1 MCIGHARRGIE
12 RVLKMEGEGANTQAQ
27 HAWRRGGISED
38 GGGGGGRDP
47 FGGRREGGRPLGNQ
61 ISTSLLEG
69 AGGGCWLGW
78 RWWGENAVDREKTNV
93 VACSARWG
101 VEEGEG
107 GRVFPAQK

>member
-1 MCIGHARRGIE
+1 MRMGAAVG
-12 RVLKMEGEGANTQAQ
+12 GE
-27 HAWRRGGISED
+27 IL
-38 GGGGGGRDP
+38 

-78 RWWGENAVDREKTNV
+78 RWWGANAVDRDKTNV

-101 VEEGEG
+101 GEEGEG
-107 GRVFPAQK
+107 GISRQKSEPLFSLYLGKETCVVVLQTHRYKKV